1 MHNYRQLSPHF
12 NEHEFRCRDVDR
24 GLRGAP
30 YCNGSVGKGIDLRL
44 IQGLE
49 ELRARIGKPVNVSSG
64 YRCLPYNKHLGG
76 AAKSQHL
83 YGTAADVWVQ
93 GMTTEQIMR
102 IVEELDIGTGRGLY
116 PGQGIVHIDV
126 RHGLHGNDGNVV
138 RWVKQRGKPY
148 LTVKAFEG
156 WL

>member
-12 NEHEFRCRDVDR
+12 NEREFRCRDGDR
-24 GLRGAP
+24 GLRNQA
-30 YCNGSVGKGIDLRL
+30 YCNGGVGTGIDPRL

-49 ELRARIGKPVNVSSG
+49 ELRTRIGKPIVVSSG

-83 YGTAADVWVQ
+83 FGTAADVWVQ
-93 GMTTEQIMR
+93 GMTTEQIMAV
-102 IVEELDIGTGRGLY
+102 VEDLDIGTGRGLY

-126 RHGLHGNDGNVV
+126 RHGLRGGQVV

-148 LTVKAFEG
+148 LTVATFEG